1 MGKTPYDNHKNK
13 VVMWKTKEEMNA
25 WELMELRIGRIM
37 ISKTIKGKKYYKI

>member
-1 MGKTPYDNHKNK
+1 MGKAPDDNHKNK

-37 ISKTIKGKKYYKI
+37 ISKIIKGQIYYKI